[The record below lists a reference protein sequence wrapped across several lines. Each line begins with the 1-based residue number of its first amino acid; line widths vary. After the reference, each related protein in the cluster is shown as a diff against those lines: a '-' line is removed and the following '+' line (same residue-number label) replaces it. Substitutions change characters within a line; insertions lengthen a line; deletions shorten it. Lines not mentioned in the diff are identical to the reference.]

1 MSGIGYRRRTLV
13 LLSSPLPMNDE
24 KLIDLRTY
32 DRLQEAELAASLLE
46 ASGIECSVRER
57 YLTGANPELMNA
69 VGGAALMVWE
79 RDVADARKLLEA
91 DHSLP
96 EDARLEVDDDEAACA
111 GCGAPLRNALEPCR
125 RCNAEPDR
133 DTMTPRRT
141 YAAIYKLK
149 LGIIAAFLLLVAL
162 PAIWEAVDR
171 KLTGVPE
178 SAMKLGL
185 EGFAVLIIGVFIVRY
200 LRSKETRL

>member
-1 MSGIGYRRRTLV
+1 MD
-13 LLSSPLPMNDE
+13 DE
-24 KLIDLRTY
+24 RLIDLRTY

-57 YLTGANPELMNA
+57 YLAGANPELMNA
-69 VGGAALMVWE
+69 VGGAAVMVWE
-79 RDVADARKLLEA
+79 RDVENARKLLAA
-91 DHSLP
+91 DHTLP
-96 EDARLEVDDDEAACA
+96 EDATLEVDDDEVACA

-125 RCNAEPDR
+125 RCNSEPDR
-133 DTMTPRRT
+133 VTMTPRRT

-149 LGIIAAFLLLVAL
+149 LGIVIGFLLLIAL

-178 SAMKLGL
+178 NAIKLGL
-185 EGFAVLIIGVFIVRY
+185 EGLAALIVLAFVVRY